1 MRVDPCYDRHMV
13 GVFCFRNDLR
23 LQNNHALQEALHA
36 CDLLY
41 LVYVFENRVWKSKDR
56 KIGFQRAKFFL
67 QSLLDLE
74 TSIASYGGGL
84 SYLFGNLEDSIPRFM
99 TEVKA
104 DTCFMSE
111 ENAWEERQA
120 EKSLSEKVS
129 LTTFYDKTLL
139 HLNDLPFDLNKLPPS
154 FSKFRNTVEKN
165 WEIRTYPPS
174 LKDQDKISNRS
185 GRLPTLFDLNIKEQN
200 IPKGYFSFIGGSTEG
215 RKRMKEWVWDKKC
228 ISTYKKTRNQLKGA
242 DFSSRFSPWISNGC
256 LSAKEVYHEIK
267 KYEAI
272 HGSNE
277 SSYWLIFELLW
288 RDYFQFFARLHG
300 FKIFH
305 SLGLSLEQVPYPE
318 PPQAELLF
326 LRWKN
331 GQTSNRFINA
341 NMNELN
347 QTGWMSNRGRQNVA
361 SYLIYDLKLDWRKGA
376 RWFEQ
381 QLIDYDPCS
390 NYGNWVY
397 ISGYGSPAKEVRYFN
412 TTIQSIIYDPV
423 SEYTN
428 EWT

>member
-1 MRVDPCYDRHMV
+1 MDVY
-13 GVFCFRNDLR
+13 
-23 LQNNHALQEALHA
+23 LQK
-36 CDLLY
+36 
-41 LVYVFENRVWKSKDR
+41 RSTTKS
-56 KIGFQRAKFFL
+56 
-67 QSLLDLE
+67 
-74 TSIASYGGGL
+74 
-84 SYLFGNLEDSIPRFM
+84 
-99 TEVKA
+99 
-104 DTCFMSE
+104 
-111 ENAWEERQA
+111 
-120 EKSLSEKVS
+120 
-129 LTTFYDKTLL
+129 
-139 HLNDLPFDLNKLPPS
+139 
-154 FSKFRNTVEKN
+154 
-165 WEIRTYPPS
+165 
-174 LKDQDKISNRS
+174 
-185 GRLPTLFDLNIKEQN
+185 
-200 IPKGYFSFIGGSTEG
+200 
-215 RKRMKEWVWDKKC
+215 
-228 ISTYKKTRNQLKGA
+228 
-242 DFSSRFSPWISNGC
+242 
-256 LSAKEVYHEIK
+256 K

-288 RDYFQFFARLHG
+288 RDYFQFLARLHG

-390 NYGNWVY
+390 NYGNWLY